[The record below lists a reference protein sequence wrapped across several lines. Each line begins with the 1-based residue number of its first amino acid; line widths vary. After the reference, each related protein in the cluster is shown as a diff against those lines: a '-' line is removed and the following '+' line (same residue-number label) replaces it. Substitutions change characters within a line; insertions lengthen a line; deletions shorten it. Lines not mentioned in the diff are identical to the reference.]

1 MFVHA
6 CSVARSCLTLCYE
19 ALICWASG
27 SYLFEFSQLCEVSF
41 IIRLALLMK
50 KKGLERSATRRHE
63 TASTFLNKKQEM
75 PTLLFTVISFGAS
88 LIAQL
93 VKNLSAVQE
102 TQVQFLGSGRFPGEG
117 NGNPLQYSC

>member
-1 MFVHA
+1 MSVHT
-6 CSVARSCLTLCYE
+6 CSVARSCLTLRYE
-19 ALICWASG
+19 ALICWASV
-27 SYLFEFSQLCEVSF
+27 SYLFELSQLCEVSF
-41 IIRLALLMK
+41 IIMPALLMK

-63 TASTFLNKKQEM
+63 TTPTFFNKKQEM
-75 PTLLFTVISFGAS
+75 PTVLFAVISFRAC

-93 VKNLSAVQE
+93 VKNLPAVQE